1 MSTDNVDF
9 KDHIPHHVSDVDTWG
24 GPDRNY
30 YIFVA
35 LSFLGGFMGLDHFY
49 LRSFG
54 TGTQKFLMN
63 LCSFGFWYFWDC
75 AQILQEGQK
84 IRKEGLSSPFDW
96 IRGIGRGVFL
106 EGSNATATAAAAGG
120 GNATATA
127 ATAEKSYVT
136 YTILAVFL
144 GFLGA
149 NQFYLGNW
157 GQGFAKMFSCF
168 NIFLFLFG
176 WLWVAWDAFHAF
188 FMTSSVLQEGVT
200 PPMPYSLVFEP
211 TDSSVFRVG
220 GGSSTS
226 ATEGNIKWLDWLPL
240 PPVPDFSFLSQMVK
254 TLLPL
259 AVTPP
264 VVKAIKELKTP
275 SLSSTMPYSPLSGLP
290 APSSLLPNA
299 PLPDLLPPMRGGGGG
314 GGAVES
320 SSGAGPI
327 VAGVLTAVVLAG
339 GLKGTYDFITKQY
352 G

>member
-1 MSTDNVDF
+1 MSTDNGDF
-9 KDHIPHHVSDVDTWG
+9 KIPHHVSDVDTWG

-106 EGSNATATAAAAGG
+106 EGAMGG
-120 GNATATA
+120 GGGETAQ
-127 ATAEKSYVT
+127 KSYLV
-136 YTILAVFL
+136 YTLLAVFF

-157 GQGFAKMFSCF
+157 GQGFVKMFSCF

-188 FMTSSVLQEGVT
+188 FMTSSVLQEGVV
-200 PPMPYSLVFEP
+200 PPMPYSFLFES
-211 TDSSVFRVG
+211 TNSDVFRVG
-220 GGSSTS
+220 GGSPTS
-226 ATEGNIKWLDWLPL
+226 SNDEKTFWNSKWLDWLPL

-275 SLSSTMPYSPLSGLP
+275 YSPLSGLP

-299 PLPDLLPPMRGGGGG
+299 PLPELPPMRGGGGG
-314 GGAVES
+314 DDSG
-320 SSGAGPI
+320 SGAGPI
-327 VAGVLTAVVLAG
+327 VAGVLTALVLAG